1 MFPVPPAVGRAFSI
15 ELDVEDGEVENYEV
29 GMKTTTIFKELNY
42 KLCFQSCFWLSRKYN
57 NCKDKIQRSSSCL
70 FVVLDI

>member
-29 GMKTTTIFKELNY
+29 GMKKTTLFKE
-42 KLCFQSCFWLSRKYN
+42 R
-57 NCKDKIQRSSSCL
+57 I
-70 FVVLDI
+70 